1 MNCDQARTEIIA
13 YLKGELEGDRK
24 TRIEEHLA
32 RCPACRHELEG
43 ARRVLA
49 WTEAASDE
57 EVVTRIGS
65 ILDDALAA
73 NASDIHIEPQSD
85 NSLLVRIRIDG
96 VMHDAGTIDPMQRY
110 GVITRL
116 KAMGEISVA
125 ETDIP
130 QEGRFDWKVGDR
142 TFDVRVACIPTVF
155 GERVGLHTLDKDLYA
170 KGLDFIAKHF
180 YDQLDAVKKLVHQPM
195 GLLIVS
201 GPSGS
206 GKTTTAHNL
215 VAELATPERT
225 VFSVEDPVEY
235 VLPRVNQTQVNR
247 KVGLDA
253 PEALRAVLRQDPDV
267 ILVGEVQDP
276 QTAQACLDATLGG
289 HLVIAVL
296 HADDAMTAIQRLRD
310 MGIPNYLLGQSLIG
324 IANQRLV
331 RQVCEDC
338 REEVQVSA
346 DDPAMIALGIT
357 ADDLKEHKVYRGK
370 GCDRCRSTG
379 FKGRTM
385 LMEVLT
391 MDKDI
396 QTLIAR
402 GFEVEEILS
411 KARENGFRTLREDG
425 KLRVLDGQTTP
436 EEVLRVLGASDG

>member
-13 YLKGELEGDRK
+13 YLKDELEGEKK

-49 WTEAASDE
+49 WTQAASDE
-57 EVVTRIGS
+57 EVVRRISS
-65 ILDDALAA
+65 ILDDALAS
-73 NASDIHIEPQSD
+73 NAGAIHVEPQSD
-85 NSLLVRIRIDG
+85 NSLLVRVRVDG
-96 VMHDAGTIDPMQRY
+96 VMRDAGTVDAMQRY

-116 KAMGEISVA
+116 KSMAEMSVA

-130 QEGRFDWKVGDR
+130 QEGRFDWKSGDR
-142 TFDVRVACIPTVF
+142 AFDVRIACIPTVF
-155 GERVGLHTLDKDLYA
+155 GERIGMRVLDKDLYA
-170 KGLDFIAKHF
+170 KGLDYIATHF
-180 YDQLDAVKKLVHQPM
+180 YDQIDAVKALIQQPM

-206 GKTTTAHNL
+206 GKTTSAHCL
-215 VAELATPERT
+215 VAELATPEHT

-247 KVGLDA
+247 KVGFDT
-253 PEALRAVLRQDPDV
+253 PDALRAVVRQDPDV
-267 ILVGEVQDP
+267 IYVGEIQDP

-289 HLVIAVL
+289 HLVIVGF
-296 HADDAMTAIQRLRD
+296 HADGAVQAIERLRE
-310 MGIPNYLLGQSLIG
+310 MGVPNYLLGQSLVG
-324 IANQRLV
+324 ITNQRLV
-331 RQVCEDC
+331 RQVCDDC
-338 REEVQVSA
+338 GEPVGASA

-357 ADDLKEHKVYRGK
+357 ADDLRGRTIRGGK

-379 FKGRTM
+379 FRGRTM

-391 MDKDI
+391 IDKEI
-396 QTLIAR
+396 QALIAR
-402 GFEVEEILS
+402 GAGADEILLQ
-411 KARENGFRTLREDG
+411 ARERGFRTLREDG
-425 KLRVLDGQTTP
+425 KLRVLDGRTTP
-436 EEVLRVLGASDG
+436 EEVLRVLG